1 MFLMEHDT
9 SRIPGGAQAPETSPS
24 LQAALESLWSLL
36 VEGERLEAWAVQ
48 HRLFALTHRRI
59 LVGATTGRLIVLDRR
74 LLSGFAPVDIRWQDL
89 RDARLSVGLFGAD
102 LTVTVVRGGD
112 LAGTD
117 QGTQT
122 ITITGLRK
130 DQATTVYRLCQSQ
143 EQGWREKRRIRDLE
157 ELRAKSGGV
166 TIGPAAG
173 VAVGLAGEPQNGN
186 PSARLQRAK
195 EMLAQGLITD
205 SEYESIKAKIVSGL

>member
-1 MFLMEHDT
+1 VSSEGT
-9 SRIPGGAQAPETSPS
+9 TASESSPS

-36 VEGERLEAWAVQ
+36 VEGERLEAWAIQ
-48 HRLFALTHRRI
+48 RRLFALTRRRI
-59 LVGATTGRLIVLDRR
+59 IVGATTGRFIVLNRR
-74 LLSGFAPVDIRWQDL
+74 LLSGFMPVDIRWQDL

-102 LTVTVVRGGD
+102 LTMTVVRGGD
-112 LAGTD
+112 LAETD

-122 ITITGLRK
+122 ITIRGLRK
-130 DQATTVYRLCQSQ
+130 DQATAVYRICQTQ

-166 TIGPAAG
+166 TIGAATG
-173 VAVGLAGEPQNGN
+173 VSGGLVAEPQDGT
-186 PSARLQRAK
+186 PAARLQRAR

>member
-1 MFLMEHDT
+1 MEHDP
-9 SRIPGGAQAPETSPS
+9 SRVPEGSQSPETSPS

-36 VEGERLEAWAVQ
+36 VEGERLEAWAIQ
-48 HRLFALTHRRI
+48 RRLFALTRRRI
-59 LVGATTGRLIVLDRR
+59 IVGATTGRLIVLNRR
-74 LLSGFAPVDIRWQDL
+74 LLSGFAPVDVRWQDL

-122 ITITGLRK
+122 ISISGLRR
-130 DQATTVYRLCQSQ
+130 DQATAVYRICQAQ

-166 TIGPAAG
+166 TIGAAG
-173 VAVGLAGEPQNGN
+173 GVAGGLVTESPNGD
-186 PSARLQRAK
+186 PAARLQRAK